1 MTTFASPLW
10 FVALLLV
17 VLRVVWLVADRRR
30 SATAFGYS
38 SLRLVRRSPTIR
50 TRTRW
55 IPVILEVLAMALIVT
70 ALARP
75 QIVEATSDEQLGID
89 IAIVLDA
96 SGSMA
101 AEDFRP
107 RNRFTVA
114 KELIDEFISRRF
126 SDRIGL
132 ITFGTRAATRVP
144 VTFDLVV
151 ARQALEEARIGENGD
166 GTAIGQAVATAAN
179 RLRPSDATSRVMIL
193 LTDGVNNAG
202 SIDPLTAAR
211 LTSELG
217 IRMYAIGVGSRGPV
231 PIPVSVQDALTGAIT
246 TRYQFIRADLDE
258 EMLTEMAEMTGGQY
272 FRATDEEALG
282 EILDRID
289 QLETSRLSA
298 PKRQVVHELYR
309 QPLLFGMI
317 LMVLSIIGG
326 ETIWMR
332 LPV

>member
-1 MTTFASPLW
+1 MITFATPLW
-10 FVALLLV
+10 FLALIPIA
-17 VLRVVWLVADRRR
+17 LRIVWLWSDRRR
-30 SATAFGYS
+30 NVTAFPYS
-38 SLRLVRRSPTIR
+38 SLRLIRRGSTLR

-55 IPVILEVLAMALIVT
+55 APIMFELAALILIVT

-75 QIVEATSDEQLGID
+75 QIVESTSDEQLGID
-89 IAIVLDA
+89 IVIVLDA

-114 KELIDEFISRRF
+114 KDLVDQFISRRF
-126 SDRIGL
+126 TDRIGV

-144 VTFDLVV
+144 VTFDLLM
-151 ARQALEEARIGENGD
+151 ARRALEQARIGENGD

-179 RLRPSDATSRVMIL
+179 RLRPSDAKNRVMIL

-211 LTSELG
+211 LAAELD
-217 IRMYAIGVGSRGPV
+217 IRVYTIGVGSRGPV

-258 EMLTEMAEMTGGQY
+258 EMLTQMAEMSGGQY
-272 FRATDEEALG
+272 FRATDEKALSQ
-282 EILDRID
+282 ILNRID
-289 QLETSRLSA
+289 QLETSRLTA
-298 PKRQVVHELYR
+298 PKRRIVHELYGR
-309 QPLLFGMI
+309 PLLAGI
-317 LMVLSIIGG
+317 VLMVLSIAGG
-326 ETIWMR
+326 ETVWMR
-332 LPV
+332 LPN